1 MKYHGL
7 LTAPVLFLLAACGGR
22 RRVEYVRVVEP
33 NGRAYYT
40 HTTNAIHSE
49 AGGFL
54 TFKDLVTKEDVRL
67 SNGKYSA
74 VPVSEDVVA
83 AAQSAYLANPKKL
96 PEGKYEPEEGADASI
111 WY

>member
-1 MKYHGL
+1 M
-7 LTAPVLFLLAACGGR
+7 TRSIVFLALVLAACGGR

-49 AGGFL
+49 AGGFV

-67 SNGKYSA
+67 PNGKYSA
-74 VPVSEDVVA
+74 VPVSEDEVA
-83 AAQSAYLANPKKL
+83 RAQTEYLANPKRK
-96 PEGKYEPEEGADASI
+96 PQGKYEPEEGADASI
-111 WY
+111 WH